1 MKCIED
7 VVDFT
12 LAMYLETD
20 CIASAL
26 DLVFVVDGSGSIC
39 DNDPD
44 FVYGKDVTCNNWKFI
59 LQFMVDFVRDM
70 EIGFSA
76 TRVGLVTFATQA
88 ELEWNLTRYKL
99 HENYLLNLISLLHR
113 KAYFPTLFQ
122 GSCFA
127 KH

>member
-1 MKCIED
+1 MKSIEG
-7 VVDFT
+7 VTEITF
-12 LAMYLETD
+12 AMYLSTD
-20 CIASAL
+20 CVASAL

-44 FVYGKDVTCNNWKFI
+44 FEYGKDVTCNNWKFI

-70 EIGFSA
+70 EIGYSA

-99 HENYLLNLISLLHR
+99 QENYLPTLISLS
-113 KAYFPTLFQ
+113 Q
-122 GSCFA
+122 
-127 KH
+127 